1 MSQRYIGNAERSKQ
15 KENQQGI
22 LKNLRIMLENSAEGL
37 GPGESAAGVTYLSM
51 RTHSKLQQ
59 LYIVVQGRTQLEH
72 SSFIVMVGVD
82 AKFKPW
88 LILIETIVSAG
99 PFETM
104 SQEPWHP
111 GKGTKPDSVIQR
123 NVKCAP
129 MQIIKQPEHRR
140 TSTSEEQKWSS
151 FQTNYD

>member
-1 MSQRYIGNAERSKQ
+1 MSQRYIDNAERSKQ

-22 LKNLRIMLENSAEGL
+22 LKNLRIMLENSAEGF

-82 AKFKPW
+82 AKFKP
-88 LILIETIVSAG
+88 
-99 PFETM
+99 
-104 SQEPWHP
+104 
-111 GKGTKPDSVIQR
+111 
-123 NVKCAP
+123 
-129 MQIIKQPEHRR
+129 
-140 TSTSEEQKWSS
+140 
-151 FQTNYD
+151 